1 MEQNEILISAGEP
14 ERTSGLSQKD
24 ICDQLVMSAEHS
36 AGKW

>member
-14 ERTSGLSQKD
+14 DQKD

-36 AGKW
+36 AGK